1 MDDRK
6 ERPEQMERPEPME
19 RPAPVQVQINGTAGL
34 LLLQLMGE
42 LQTTDGGGVL
52 VRALGLLDLAVRAKK
67 TGKELCF
74 IDPATGQRSDVAF

>member
-1 MDDRK
+1 MDDSELGRGT
-6 ERPEQMERPEPME
+6 

-34 LLLQLMGE
+34 LLVRLMEE

-52 VRALGLLDLAVRAKK
+52 ARALGLLDLALRARRS
-67 TGKELCF
+67 GKELCL